1 MKTTQEYQKRL
12 QRHLDELKW
21 LYCELYPGREDM
33 FTQLCE
39 QMEAWYQERP
49 ESEKKLDREREQEP
63 AWYSRQDMLG
73 MMLYIDAFAGNL
85 KGVKKKLPYLEACN
99 VNYLH
104 LMPFLDTP
112 KGKSD
117 GGYAVADY
125 RKVQPALGTMEE
137 LASLCSACHEK
148 KMSVCMDFVM
158 NHTSEDHEWA
168 KRALAGEKEYQD
180 R

>member
-1 MKTTQEYQKRL
+1 MKTAQEYQRRL

-39 QMEAWYQERP
+39 QMEAWYQDRP

-125 RKVQPALGTMEE
+125 RKVQPTLGTMEE

-168 KRALAGEKEYQD
+168 KRALI
-180 R
+180 

>member
-63 AWYSRQDMLG
+63 AADLMHPQYRIKADVFIHKSH
-73 MMLYIDAFAGNL
+73 
-85 KGVKKKLPYLEACN
+85 KGFPLCV
-99 VNYLH
+99 LH
-104 LMPFLDTP
+104 
-112 KGKSD
+112 K
-117 GGYAVADY
+117 
-125 RKVQPALGTMEE
+125 
-137 LASLCSACHEK
+137 
-148 KMSVCMDFVM
+148 
-158 NHTSEDHEWA
+158 
-168 KRALAGEKEYQD
+168 
-180 R
+180 

>member
-1 MKTTQEYQKRL
+1 MKTAQEYQKRL

-39 QMEAWYQERP
+39 QMEAWYQDRP

-85 KGVKKKLPYLEACN
+85 KGVKKKTALPGSMQRKLPASDAISGYPE
-99 VNYLH
+99 
-104 LMPFLDTP
+104 
-112 KGKSD
+112 GK
-117 GGYAVADY
+117 
-125 RKVQPALGTMEE
+125 K
-137 LASLCSACHEK
+137 
-148 KMSVCMDFVM
+148 
-158 NHTSEDHEWA
+158 
-168 KRALAGEKEYQD
+168 
-180 R
+180 

>member
-1 MKTTQEYQKRL
+1 MKTAQEYQKRL

-39 QMEAWYQERP
+39 QMEAWYQDRP

-85 KGVKKKLPYLEACN
+85 KGVKKKLPYQEACN

-104 LMPFLDTP
+104 LMPFQDLLG
-112 KGKSD
+112 KGECVLRNIKLP
-117 GGYAVADY
+117 GNGYGWY
-125 RKVQPALGTMEE
+125 YKTWEE
-137 LASLCSACHEK
+137 
-148 KMSVCMDFVM
+148 
-158 NHTSEDHEWA
+158 
-168 KRALAGEKEYQD
+168 
-180 R
+180 

>member
-1 MKTTQEYQKRL
+1 MKTAQEYQKRL

-39 QMEAWYQERP
+39 QMEAWYQDRP

-85 KGVKKKLPYLEACN
+85 KGVKKKLPYLEA
-99 VNYLH
+99 
-104 LMPFLDTP
+104 
-112 KGKSD
+112 
-117 GGYAVADY
+117 
-125 RKVQPALGTMEE
+125 
-137 LASLCSACHEK
+137 
-148 KMSVCMDFVM
+148 
-158 NHTSEDHEWA
+158 
-168 KRALAGEKEYQD
+168 
-180 R
+180 

>member
-1 MKTTQEYQKRL
+1 MKTAQEYQKRL

-85 KGVKKKLPYLEACN
+85 KGVKKKLPYLEELGITCIYLNPIFEAHAN
-99 VNYLH
+99 HRYNTANYL
-104 LMPFLDTP
+104 
-112 KGKSD
+112 K
-117 GGYAVADY
+117 AD
-125 RKVQPALGTMEE
+125 PLLGTNEDFAALCAE
-137 LASLCSACHEK
+137 AKKHGIRIILDGVFSLSLIHI
-148 KMSVCMDFVM
+148 
-158 NHTSEDHEWA
+158 
-168 KRALAGEKEYQD
+168 
-180 R
+180 